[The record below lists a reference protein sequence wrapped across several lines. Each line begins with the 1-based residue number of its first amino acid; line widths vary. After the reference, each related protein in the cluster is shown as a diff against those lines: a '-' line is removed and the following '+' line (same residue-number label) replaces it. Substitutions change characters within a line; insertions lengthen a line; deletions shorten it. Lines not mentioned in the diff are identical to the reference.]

1 MRRNPKRAAITELLL
16 QGIQVHTGSS
26 DEDGQLVL
34 AEGRLVAVL
43 VHLADRAHDG
53 LVGAWFLE
61 AGFGPCAATTP
72 PVFQSLDAAQDW
84 VRSQLE
90 T

>member
-1 MRRNPKRAAITELLL
+1 LLL
-16 QGIQVHTGSS
+16 QPIQVHTGSS
-26 DEDGQLVL
+26 DEDGRLVL
-34 AEGRLVAVL
+34 VEGRLVAVL
-43 VHLADRAHDG
+43 VCLTDQAHDG

-84 VRSQLE
+84 IRIQVE
-90 T
+90 AD

>member
-1 MRRNPKRAAITELLL
+1 M
-16 QGIQVHTGSS
+16 
-26 DEDGQLVL
+26 L

-43 VHLADRAHDG
+43 VRLADQAHQG

-72 PVFQSLDAAQDW
+72 PMFQSLDAAQNW
-84 VRSQLE
+84 VKIQLGA
-90 T
+90 